1 MSKHLSL
8 HTKPLGITLLLFIL
22 ASCGSSRKT
31 IAIEEGWEL
40 LGERKVNFVKDKDEI
55 DIKAGNRFTALRF
68 KVEDR
73 EVHLNDLSITYT
85 NGDKLE
91 PNVDVT
97 IPPDQFSRDIELS
110 AEGRYIDKISFTYRT
125 TGNILKGRAV
135 LLVFGKRYDPRLG
148 Y

>member
-1 MSKHLSL
+1 MNTHLSL
-8 HTKPLGITLLLFIL
+8 ITKSLSIILFL
-22 ASCGSSRKT
+22 FFLVSCGSSRR
-31 IAIEEGWEL
+31 IVSVEEGWEL
-40 LGERKVNFVKDKDEI
+40 LGERKVDFVKDKDEI

-73 EVHLNDLSITYT
+73 EVHLNDLSIVFT

-97 IPPDQFSRDIELS
+97 VPPDQYSRDIELS

-125 TGNILKGRAV
+125 TGSVLKGRAN
-135 LLVFGKRYDPRLG
+135 LLIFGKRYDPRLG